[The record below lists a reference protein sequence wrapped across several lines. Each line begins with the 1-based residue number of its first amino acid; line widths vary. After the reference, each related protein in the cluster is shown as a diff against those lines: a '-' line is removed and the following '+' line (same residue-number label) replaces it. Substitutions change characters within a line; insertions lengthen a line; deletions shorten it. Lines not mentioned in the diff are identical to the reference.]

1 MRKLVHPGRVLLE
14 EWMEPFGISQNGLA
28 RHIGVPARRINEIVL
43 GKRAIT
49 VDTAIRLG
57 EAFGNSPRYWMA
69 LQAEFD
75 IEVAQHK
82 PDANFA
88 VHGGFGVPFEW

>member
-1 MRKLVHPGRVLLE
+1 MKNLIHPGLVLLE
-14 EWMEPFGISQNGLA
+14 EWMAPFGISQNGLA
-28 RHIGVPARRINEIVL
+28 RYIGVPARRINEIIL

-69 LQAEFD
+69 LQAQFD
-75 IEVAQHK
+75 IEVAQRK
-82 PDANFA
+82 PGADYA
-88 VHGGFGVPFEW
+88 VRGFRAPLEW

>member
-1 MRKLVHPGRVLLE
+1 MKKLVHPGRVLLE
-14 EWMEPFGISQNGLA
+14 EWMEPFDISQNGLA
-28 RHIGVPARRINEIVL
+28 RHIGVPARRINEIIL

-69 LQAEFD
+69 LQADYD
-75 IEVAQHK
+75 IEIAQSNL
-82 PDANFA
+82 DVNYA
-88 VHGGFGVPFEW
+88 VHGRFGASLEF